1 MKPGSG
7 DHETIPEFNLD
18 LELSISGDDGNH
30 VHQAKQQRKRKK
42 AAHDDDGMFE
52 CKTCHLRFATFQAL
66 GGHRTSHMRGVGRK
80 AARLA
85 EGGGGVLHQCTVC
98 GARFT
103 MGQALGG
110 HMRRHKV
117 AGGWRKEERRKEV
130 EDDFGVAPLVV
141 NMFDVVRRS
150 ASSCQLLELF
160 V

>member
-1 MKPGSG
+1 M
-7 DHETIPEFNLD
+7 IPEFNLD
-18 LELSISGDDGNH
+18 LELSISGDDGIH
-30 VHQAKQQRKRKK
+30 AQQVKRQRKQKK

-66 GGHRTSHMRGVGRK
+66 GGHRTSHIRGGSRK

-85 EGGGGVLHQCTVC
+85 EGGGVHHQCTVC
-98 GARFT
+98 GARFA

-117 AGGWRKEERRKEV
+117 AGGWRKEERTREV
-130 EDDFGVAPLVV
+130 EEFGVAPLEV
-141 NMFDVVRRS
+141 NMFDVVRRN

>member
-1 MKPGSG
+1 MKPSSA
-7 DHETIPEFNLD
+7 DHETIPECNLD
-18 LELSISGDDGNH
+18 LELLISGDDGIQ
-30 VHQAKQQRKRKK
+30 VHQAKLQRKRKK

-66 GGHRTSHMRGVGRK
+66 GGHRTSHMRGVNQK
-80 AARLA
+80 AARPVK
-85 EGGGGVLHQCTVC
+85 GGVVLHQCTVC

-117 AGGWRKEERRKEV
+117 TGGWRKEERREV
-130 EDDFGVAPLVV
+130 EEFGVAPLEV
-141 NMFDVVRRS
+141 NMFDVVRKS